1 MAATNTTIALAAAGW
16 TLVTTAATSGVPR
29 LIIEEG
35 EECRV
40 MATVGAVAPS
50 NFNGSIPVQVGQKNL
65 ISLAADFPGV
75 TGADRL
81 YVYSNRAGRCSISH
95 L

>member
-1 MAATNTTIALAAAGW
+1 MAATNTTIALGIGW

-29 LIIEEG
+29 IVIESG
-35 EECRV
+35 DDCRV
-40 MATVGAVAPS
+40 MATVGAVAPVTLD
-50 NFNGSIPVQVGQKNL
+50 GSIMVPVGEKTL
-65 ISLAADFPGV
+65 ISFAADFPGV

-81 YVYSNRAGRCSISH
+81 YVYSLRAGRCSISH